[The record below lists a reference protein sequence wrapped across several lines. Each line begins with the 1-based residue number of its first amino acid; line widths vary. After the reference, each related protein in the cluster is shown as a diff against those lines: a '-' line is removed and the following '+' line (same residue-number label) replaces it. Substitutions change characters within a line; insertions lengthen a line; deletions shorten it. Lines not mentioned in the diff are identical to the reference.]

1 MVFFLF
7 FFFSFNWNLHIACIL
22 IYILYFPSLF
32 LSDDA
37 VATELNT
44 IIQKE
49 SVDVNQ
55 AANIYLARDTR

>member
-1 MVFFLF
+1 
-7 FFFSFNWNLHIACIL
+7 
-22 IYILYFPSLF
+22 LYFPSLF

-37 VATELNT
+37 VATEFNT